1 MNNTKRWSY
10 LIAGTVM
17 LLFLGLIYA
26 WSIFKAPFNAIY
38 TDWTESQISLTFTIS
53 MTFFCLGGFFAGI
66 LVKKFPARIVLW
78 LSAVMLFVGFFGVSR
93 LNPDNSQSSLT
104 LLYIFYG
111 FFAGGGVGLGYNT
124 VISTVNKWFADRP
137 GIASGLMLMGFGLG
151 GIVLGSAVN
160 SMISSIGLFTTFFI
174 LAVAIAVILV
184 LGSFFM
190 KAPPKELTASSA
202 AGEKKEEV
210 PSVTTG
216 EMLKTPSFWLFV
228 LWAVLLNSAGLLVI
242 NSAASIALAF
252 GAPAVMGLVVS
263 LCNGGGRVFMGSFF
277 DKFSTKP
284 SLFLNVCFTFLAG
297 FFLFLGAV
305 KFGIPFILIGLLLA
319 GVGYGS
325 TPTLTSAFI
334 HKVYGPKYFPVNFSL
349 GNFALIPAA
358 IIGPMI
364 SSKLIEQSG
373 GAYNS
378 TFMMIMILAAVAL
391 AVYLLLM
398 KCTKN

>member
-1 MNNTKRWSY
+1 MNNRKRWSY

-26 WSIFKAPFNAIY
+26 WSIFKAPFNQIY
-38 TDWTESQISLTFTIS
+38 TDWSESQLSLTFTIS
-53 MTFFCLGGFFAGI
+53 MIFFCLGGFSAGM
-66 LVKKFPARIVLW
+66 LLKKLPARVVLW
-78 LSAVMLFVGFFGVSR
+78 LSAALLFVGFFGVSR
-93 LNPDNSQSSLT
+93 LNPEQPGSSLT
-104 LLYIFYG
+104 LLYVFYG
-111 FFAGGGVGLGYNT
+111 FFCGGGVGIGYNT
-124 VISTVNKWFADRP
+124 VISTVNKWFTDRP

-151 GIVLGSAVN
+151 GIILGSAVN
-160 SMISSIGLFTTFFI
+160 SLIGAIGLFTTFLV
-174 LAVAIAVILV
+174 LAVMITIILL

-190 KAPPKELTASSA
+190 KSPQAATVQDTATA
-202 AGEKKEEV
+202 VKEV
-210 PSVTTG
+210 PSITTAQ
-216 EMLKTPSFWLFV
+216 MLRTPSFWLFV

-284 SLFLNVCFTFLAG
+284 SLFLNVCFTFGAG
-297 FFLFLGAV
+297 LFLFLGAV
-305 KFGIPFILIGLLLA
+305 KFGIPFVLIGLLLA

-334 HKVYGPKYFPVNFSL
+334 HKEYGPKYYPVNFSL

-358 IIGPMI
+358 IVGPMI
-364 SSKLIEQSG
+364 SSVLIEKAG
-373 GAYNS
+373 GAYDT
-378 TFMMIMILAAVAL
+378 TFIMIMVLAAAAL
-391 AVYLLLM
+391 VVYLLLNWFS
-398 KCTKN
+398 KK